1 MFDYENASFDSTFNI
16 TQIQKL
22 SDLDIF
28 WSNDNL
34 SVPKKIFFRISKF
47 L

>member
-1 MFDYENASFDSTFNI
+1 MKNASFDSTFHI

-22 SDLDIF
+22 SDLDIYF
-28 WSNDNL
+28 WSNNNL
-34 SVPKKIFFRISKF
+34 SVPKKI